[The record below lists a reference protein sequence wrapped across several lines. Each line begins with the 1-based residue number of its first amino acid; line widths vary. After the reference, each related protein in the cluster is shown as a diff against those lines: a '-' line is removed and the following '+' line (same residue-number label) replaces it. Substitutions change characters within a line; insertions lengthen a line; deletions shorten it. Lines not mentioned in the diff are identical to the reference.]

1 MVDVVADKENIQEK
15 SVEFFKNFDVVCL
28 NDYPAD
34 VQVGILY
41 IGNDF
46 LFLRYFLWDTHLYVK
61 ILLIYTASYNIKKN
75 TTWSDECE
83 MWKQQRVIRLLRC
96 ISDKLFLFCFLLLF
110 YFTKMLIKKIIL
122 HNLFVEVITY
132 SALSNCRT
140 INFIGDLQL

>member
-1 MVDVVADKENIQEK
+1 MVTFHFLIQRAEASVARSNDLNPMVDVVADTENIQEK

-75 TTWSDECE
+75 TT
-83 MWKQQRVIRLLRC
+83 
-96 ISDKLFLFCFLLLF
+96 
-110 YFTKMLIKKIIL
+110 
-122 HNLFVEVITY
+122 
-132 SALSNCRT
+132 
-140 INFIGDLQL
+140 